1 MTKLQKRVAGHRGPA
16 FQGLFPSDDG
26 LTRSLDVH
34 TLAGR
39 PYFCFSSDES
49 CPRPPFRE
57 VIWQNLHAFFVS
69 VIEVGSLKIGFGDS
83 VTRQLSAV

>member
-1 MTKLQKRVAGHRGPA
+1 MTKLQKRAAGHRGPA

-39 PYFCFSSDES
+39 PYFCFSSNGS
-49 CPRPPFRE
+49 RPRPPFRE
-57 VIWQNLHAFFVS
+57 VIWQNSHVFFVS
-69 VIEVGSLKIGFGDS
+69 VIEVESLIK
-83 VTRQLSAV
+83 